1 MEDLRTQLNTL
12 ARPRL
17 LARAAREGIGH
28 YARKRDLPRILAPLP
43 DVAGLSVGDVLV
55 KLLDRERQQER
66 ARCAGQPNYSLVR
79 HLETLI
85 AIAAEGQ
92 LFLAKKSQEGRHE
105 NGRSKSG
112 TPEENVAISDCYQ
125 RKLSGM
131 DSFFFAT

>member
-55 KLLDRERQQER
+55 KLLDRE
-66 ARCAGQPNYSLVR
+66 RCAGQPNYSLVR